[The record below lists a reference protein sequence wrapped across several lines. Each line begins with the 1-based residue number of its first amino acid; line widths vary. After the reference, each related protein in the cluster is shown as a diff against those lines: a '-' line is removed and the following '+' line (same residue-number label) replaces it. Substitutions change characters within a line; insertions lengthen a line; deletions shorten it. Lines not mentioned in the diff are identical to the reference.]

1 MPLDFAI
8 KDFYRKKEISLPYLF
23 MIIMVIS
30 ATTFLIYLTTSTGLN
45 SFIIYEFDNPYFFSG
60 GISIIYINYSILIVS
75 LMMTLAFVI
84 VIIISSTLII
94 TKKRDIAIMR
104 ALGSIPR
111 RLYGFYLTEVY
122 LIFLI
127 GFAIG
132 FIIGLLSFGIVAW
145 ISSSLG
151 FSFFFHLDFFYTPLL
166 FFSCIIGIFIVP
178 GYILR
183 KFGNQKIIK
192 SFSKEIPYDY
202 NAAKGLSFIPKW
214 LSKIGFNFKI
224 SIVNTL
230 RRKGE
235 FKRYVFVFSAILLII
250 FTLSLGIFVLGTST
264 KEWINKSQNNNIIA
278 IGHRDV
284 ISNYTLMYSMFSNPN
299 LLIDSSNIDFLN
311 QNYLFN
317 STNLEDLHN
326 LTIIKAIDE
335 RLIFFSNA
343 EELNG
348 YHYYEDGGYELIGQQ
363 RTGNFPII
371 GLNVSNKIQNF
382 ELEGR
387 FFTESDSY
395 NYLVIGDGLAYNF
408 FDYAFDQS
416 IFLDDMNH
424 TFKPCGVVI
433 DSFYSGYNGY
443 VDIQIIREELNY
455 NNNEINLLLL
465 KYDAGSYNSLKV
477 QLESII
483 NTNLGIEFTFI
494 NLKSVFENNLEYITN
509 ISLYPTFLIVIMV
522 AMAVLSIYNY
532 HKGGI
537 LEKAKDFLI
546 MRAIGSKYRSI
557 RRILFLESLYILIP
571 SILLS
576 LGVGM
581 ILNSIV
587 LFDRVHLPHIFL
599 PFLLIFILLLLF
611 LFLNFLSLLPIIRR
625 IKKNFTIKD
634 FEIY

>member
-151 FSFFFHLDFFYTPLL
+151 FSIFFHLDFFYTPLL

-532 HKGGI
+532 HKGRI